1 MNKNEPARDLFLKLL
16 STRMT
21 FRQTVQRV
29 LKQNKIEMTFEMLQ
43 VMHCLWI
50 TEGVS
55 QQYLAERTSK
65 DKACLTNLIN
75 NLEKKKWVFRQE
87 DPSDKRN
94 RLVFL
99 TSEGREL
106 CQLVRPLLDG
116 LYAQITKRMTERQVQ
131 NTINNL
137 IKLSNILDEI

>member
-21 FRQTVQRV
+21 FRQTIQRV
-29 LKQNKIEMTFEMLQ
+29 LKENKIEMTFEMLQ
-43 VMHCLWI
+43 VMHCLWL

-99 TSEGREL
+99 TNEGREL

-137 IKLSNILDEI
+137 IKLSTILDEI

>member
-1 MNKNEPARDLFLKLL
+1 MNKNEPTRDLFLKLL

-21 FRQTVQRV
+21 FRQTIQRV
-29 LKQNKIEMTFEMLQ
+29 LKENKIEMTFEMLQ
-43 VMHCLWI
+43 VMHCLWL

-99 TSEGREL
+99 TNEGREL

-137 IKLSNILDEI
+137 IKLSTILDEI

>member
-1 MNKNEPARDLFLKLL
+1 MNKNEPTRDLFLKLL

-29 LKQNKIEMTFEMLQ
+29 LKENKIEMTFEMLQ
-43 VMHCLWI
+43 VMHCLWLI
-50 TEGVS
+50 EGVS

-99 TSEGREL
+99 TNEGREL

-137 IKLSNILDEI
+137 IKLSTILDEI

>member
-1 MNKNEPARDLFLKLL
+1 MNKNEPTRDLFLKLL

-29 LKQNKIEMTFEMLQ
+29 LKENKIEMTFEMLQ
-43 VMHCLWI
+43 VMHCLWL

-99 TSEGREL
+99 TNEGREL

-137 IKLSNILDEI
+137 IKLSTILDEI

>member
-87 DPSDKRN
+87 DLSDKRN